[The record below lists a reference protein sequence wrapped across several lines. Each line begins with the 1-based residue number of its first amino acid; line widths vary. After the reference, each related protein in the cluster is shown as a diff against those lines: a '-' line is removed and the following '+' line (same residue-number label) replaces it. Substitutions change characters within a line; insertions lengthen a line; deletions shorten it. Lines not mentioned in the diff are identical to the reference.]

1 MFRSVLVLVA
11 FLLAGCASP
20 ETDVQARAE
29 ADAKDDAK
37 CQSSGF
43 QPGTADY
50 DKCRTKLADLRAQA
64 DRGALAGRLLN
75 RPPSW
80 ANF

>member
-20 ETDVQARAE
+20 ETEAQAKAE

-37 CQSSGF
+37 CQSAGYL
-43 QPGTADY
+43 PGTADY
-50 DKCRTKLADLRAQA
+50 DQCRTKLADLRAQT
-64 DRGALAGRLLN
+64 DRSALSGRLQN